1 MGMRIT
7 VTPKRQLIHYNL
19 NEQYIAVSV
28 FSAYGSMEY
37 NIYNKK
43 GNLLNSWV
51 SQEALFNFFKVVFS
65 KSVVSTFFAI
75 SYACFYSSYKRN
87 GIQNDYSKLCD
98 T

>member
-37 NIYNKK
+37 NIYSKK

-51 SQEALFNFFKVVFS
+51 S
-65 KSVVSTFFAI
+65 
-75 SYACFYSSYKRN
+75 
-87 GIQNDYSKLCD
+87 
-98 T
+98 

>member
-43 GNLLNSWV
+43 RQS
-51 SQEALFNFFKVVFS
+51 S
-65 KSVVSTFFAI
+65 KFL
-75 SYACFYSSYKRN
+75 
-87 GIQNDYSKLCD
+87 GIPRGII
-98 T
+98 